1 MPLKSDMPLKSVN
14 GKTRIMLALWLNRI
28 VVLNYSCYRSMLL
41 EHSWFLYSSFF
52 SRFGSRGGSLFCSSY
67 CTEVKTKRRPPL
79 SLFIPLFRK
88 RRRQKDANISTKGEV
103 LLHGGLRRD
112 CIMSDSTYVLLIL
125 NSKMFKWSFKNWK
138 TAEIQ
143 QFLHFSMTPNQDL
156 SMKFTLCEPKQLNNG
171 GGPKIARE
179 L

>member
-1 MPLKSDMPLKSVN
+1 MGIIIYGPKVDYAVKIRQDY
-14 GKTRIMLALWLNRI
+14 GKTRIILALRLKFRI

-103 LLHGGLRRD
+103 LLHGGLEETVICRIER
-112 CIMSDSTYVLLIL
+112 MSFPICNSVMVKLLLRQKKNVKNLLYDSTSELI
-125 NSKMFKWSFKNWK
+125 
-138 TAEIQ
+138 EC
-143 QFLHFSMTPNQDL
+143 
-156 SMKFTLCEPKQLNNG
+156 FTWTE
-171 GGPKIARE
+171 AA
-179 L
+179 

>member
-1 MPLKSDMPLKSVN
+1 MFIVKLEPCERP
-14 GKTRIMLALWLNRI
+14 GATRLNRI

-41 EHSWFLYSSFF
+41 EHSWFSIRLF

-103 LLHGGLRRD
+103 LLHGGLEETVICRIQR
-112 CIMSDSTYVLLIL
+112 MSFPICNSVMVKLLL
-125 NSKMFKWSFKNWK
+125 KTFKKSSLW
-138 TAEIQ
+138 
-143 QFLHFSMTPNQDL
+143 LHTRTDRMLHVDQSSLTTGVVQ
-156 SMKFTLCEPKQLNNG
+156 
-171 GGPKIARE
+171 I
-179 L
+179 

>member
-1 MPLKSDMPLKSVN
+1 
-14 GKTRIMLALWLNRI
+14 MLALRLNCI

-103 LLHGGLRRD
+103 LLHGGLEETVICRIER
-112 CIMSDSTYVLLIL
+112 MSFPICNSVMVKLLLRQKKCQKSSLWLHLRSDRMFYV
-125 NSKMFKWSFKNWK
+125 
-138 TAEIQ
+138 
-143 QFLHFSMTPNQDL
+143 NQ
-156 SMKFTLCEPKQLNNG
+156 SSLNNG
-171 GGPKIARE
+171 GGPNKAQE